1 MCKVYEFPKTM
12 QLTPELEERTK
23 QLAHDYADVLM
34 DAMRELLDD
43 PYNPEEMDKL
53 TDIVASVYMEEL
65 ERYVYSLDDEL

>member
-1 MCKVYEFPKTM
+1 MCKVYEFTKPM
-12 QLTPELEERTK
+12 QLTPELEERAK

-53 TDIVASVYMEEL
+53 TDIIASVYTEEL